1 MKKTF
6 LTAFAALLVAI
17 PAVQAQKVNKSGL
30 LTKIEKSDAD
40 IADAKKNAKASTWI
54 NRGKALYEAAVEP
67 TKSLF
72 VNMDAAMLK
81 LAVGEPSATKQVT
94 LLNVPY
100 EAWEYPYFI
109 AYIKDGKVVTWTQ
122 TDWVLKEA
130 PAMAIE
136 AYNKAYEIDPK
147 SAAKV
152 KDGLQQ
158 ISDFCSQVGNTGID
172 TGEYVAA
179 ADAYATAFQAQ
190 SSPAYGAAA
199 DPALLY
205 YAGYLR
211 TVDGSA
217 HPSSFGQGAEYLKKA
232 IDLGYTD
239 EEGNIYYYLFHC
251 YYGLKNVSQDN
262 VMLAKDALITGIGK
276 FPKNER
282 ILDGLMQLYTAEEG
296 VGDPADLVTLID
308 SAIADNPEN
317 VDLWFGRGRIFYA
330 LKNYDESIASFK
342 KVVELKPDLFE
353 GNYYLGV
360 FYTIKAD
367 EMNKVMNEK
376 QYSSQTAYDTDLKE
390 VNAVYMDAVPWFE
403 KAYELKK
410 DDVNTLDFLK
420 SICFRLRDE
429 QAVTDALRYGNKALV
444 EEFID
449 GQEIEVAVL
458 GNESP
463 CASVCGEIDAGA
475 EFYDYEAKY
484 LSSSASFY
492 VPARIDEDVSE
503 QVRET
508 AVKVYRAMECRGLA
522 RVDFFVR
529 RDDQEVVFNEINTI
543 PGFTSISMYPRLFAA
558 SGIAYPELIDNL
570 IALALEE

>member
-172 TGEYVAA
+172 TGEPRLRRSRRSRA
-179 ADAYATAFQAQ
+179 
-190 SSPAYGAAA
+190 
-199 DPALLY
+199 ALLCRLP
-205 YAGYLR
+205 AHSGRFGAPLVVR
-211 TVDGSA
+211 TGCRV
-217 HPSSFGQGAEYLKKA
+217 PQ
-232 IDLGYTD
+232 
-239 EEGNIYYYLFHC
+239 EGDRP
-251 YYGLKNVSQDN
+251 GLY
-262 VMLAKDALITGIGK
+262 
-276 FPKNER
+276 R
-282 ILDGLMQLYTAEEG
+282 
-296 VGDPADLVTLID
+296 
-308 SAIADNPEN
+308 
-317 VDLWFGRGRIFYA
+317 RG
-330 LKNYDESIASFK
+330 
-342 KVVELKPDLFE
+342 
-353 GNYYLGV
+353 G
-360 FYTIKAD
+360 
-367 EMNKVMNEK
+367 
-376 QYSSQTAYDTDLKE
+376 
-390 VNAVYMDAVPWFE
+390 
-403 KAYELKK
+403 
-410 DDVNTLDFLK
+410 
-420 SICFRLRDE
+420 
-429 QAVTDALRYGNKALV
+429 
-444 EEFID
+444 
-449 GQEIEVAVL
+449 
-458 GNESP
+458 
-463 CASVCGEIDAGA
+463 
-475 EFYDYEAKY
+475 
-484 LSSSASFY
+484 
-492 VPARIDEDVSE
+492 
-503 QVRET
+503 
-508 AVKVYRAMECRGLA
+508 
-522 RVDFFVR
+522 
-529 RDDQEVVFNEINTI
+529 
-543 PGFTSISMYPRLFAA
+543 
-558 SGIAYPELIDNL
+558 
-570 IALALEE
+570 